1 MSKQKYYERK
11 PQNNGD
17 VLVLKKERAMRL
29 FAYEDDISDATIA
42 RRLHVSSNTLSMWRK
57 EFDNKCIE

>member
-1 MSKQKYYERK
+1 MSKQSYYERK
-11 PQNNGD
+11 PQNNSD

-42 RRLHVSSNTLSMWRK
+42 RRLCVSTNTLAMWRK